1 MLLAPVVQ
9 FISFKVCKLSAKPEF
24 IEAAKTGAVLARKC
38 MKCGELHL
46 ATVYFC
52 KKCGSKGF
60 TSYSMA
66 GYGKVVTY
74 TIMTVPPAGFEDLAP
89 YAWVVMELDDTSEN
103 MSPVRISGFLPNI
116 QKPEDLPIGAAVKV
130 VDFDDRGIVLKKL

>member
-24 IEAAKTGAVLARKC
+24 IEAAKTGNVLARKC
-38 MKCGELHL
+38 IKCNELHL

-52 KKCGSKGF
+52 SKCGSKEFENSILKG
-60 TSYSMA
+60 T
-66 GYGKVVTY
+66 GKVVTY

-89 YAWVVMELDDTSEN
+89 YAWVVMELNDSGI
-103 MSPVRISGFLPNI
+103 RISGFLPNI
-116 QKPEDLPIGAAVKV
+116 QKPEDLQIGAVVKV
-130 VDFDDRGIVLKKL
+130 VDFDNRGIVLEKS

>member
-1 MLLAPVVQ
+1 MLVVQ
-9 FISFKVCKLSAKPEF
+9 FIYFRVCKLSAKPEF

-60 TSYSMA
+60 SNSILKGA
-66 GYGKVVTY
+66 GKVITY
-74 TIMTVPPAGFEDLAP
+74 TIMTVPPAGFEDLTP
-89 YAWVVMELDDTSEN
+89 YAWVVMELDDTSEFMN
-103 MSPVRISGFLPNI
+103 PIRISGFLPNI
-116 QKPEDLPIGAAVKV
+116 QKPEDLPIGTTVKV
-130 VDFDDRGIVLKKL
+130 VGFDNRGILLGKQ

>member
-1 MLLAPVVQ
+1 VLLAPVVQ
-9 FISFKVCKLSAKPEF
+9 FIYFKVCKLSAKPEF
-24 IEAAKTGAVLARKC
+24 IEAAKVGTVLARKC
-38 MKCGELHL
+38 MKCHELHL

-89 YAWVVMELDDTSEN
+89 YAWVVMELGDYDL
-103 MSPVRISGFLPNI
+103 RISGFLANI

-130 VDFDDRGIVLKKL
+130 IDFDDRGIVLEKL